1 MSADSAPWRDE
12 ELLRELYKGRG
23 LTDAE
28 ISKKLGCSPS
38 CVTQWRDRLGIES
51 DHAVDDRLDNQ
62 DNLKRLYKKEA
73 LTTYEI
79 ADKFDCSE
87 YSVRQRLKKFN
98 IDRRSA
104 SSDYAHDLLSD
115 SDELERLYVDER
127 LSTIEIAERADT
139 TPSAVRY
146 WMRQH
151 GIDSR
156 TISEANAAFPDGDVE
171 EIESLYWEDGYSTR
185 EIADVFDTYSA
196 TVCRVMRR
204 AGVERRDSAPTG
216 PEHPRWNGG
225 SAPYGPGWNNSK
237 KRAVRERDD
246 HTCQDSRCSVTQSE
260 HIDEHG
266 EKLHVHHLRKARD
279 VDDPELR
286 NAKENLITLCRD
298 CHQKWEKIAD
308 AGLVPEVESR

>member
-1 MSADSAPWRDE
+1 MSESTPWRDE
-12 ELLRELYKGRG
+12 ENLRKLYKERG
-23 LTDAE
+23 MTDSE
-28 ISKKLGCSPS
+28 IGEELGCSRN
-38 CVTQWRDRLGIES
+38 CIGKWRRKFGIES

-62 DNLKRLYKKEA
+62 DNLKRLYKKEG

-79 ADKFDCSE
+79 ADKFGCCE
-87 YSVRQRLKKFN
+87 HTVRQRLIKFN

-156 TISEANAAFPDGDVE
+156 TISEANTAFSDSDLGK
-171 EIESLYWEDGYSTR
+171 IESLYWEDGYSSR
-185 EIADVFDTYSA
+185 EIADVFDTYSP
-196 TVCRVMRR
+196 TICRVMRR

-225 SAPYGPGWNNSK
+225 SPPYGPGWNNSK

-246 HTCQDSRCSVTQSE
+246 HNCQDPGCSVTQSE
-260 HIDEHG
+260 HLDEYD

-308 AGLVPEVESR
+308 AGLVPEVER